1 MNRDAKAEAWAALRF
16 EASELF
22 TPSVPI
28 GAAELFAGRTPQIG
42 KLLDSIAER
51 GRHAIVYG
59 EPGVGKTSLA
69 QILRF
74 IIPTK
79 TRTVKFIRQ
88 PAFSK
93 DTFFTIWQRIFR
105 DIYFTMD
112 LGEGERE
119 YNLAQ
124 AYSESIA
131 PGDIVREMRA
141 CFNDNDIP
149 VIILDEYN
157 KIADPNVSHD
167 MAETVKALSDEGIN
181 VTIIVVGVSD
191 SVVDLVKGHESIIRC
206 SEEVLMPR
214 MNKTELK
221 EIIEKRVF
229 KLGMK
234 IEGNAKWKIINLS
247 NGLPAFT
254 HSLGKESVLRAID
267 TRRLTVREVD
277 VDFAIGVLL
286 GSSQGTLKN
295 DYEVATRSNQ
305 ERARYKQIL
314 TACAMAKSDENG
326 YFVPK
331 EVQAPLK
338 AILDKP
344 VGIDG
349 FNRNLREFT
358 EPKRGSVLQDK
369 GSERLY
375 RYRFKN
381 PAMQPYVIMKGIQ
394 DGYLD
399 ETAKLALSFPEQSD
413 LFPSG

>member
-1 MNRDAKAEAWAALRF
+1 MARDATDEGWATLKF
-16 EASELF
+16 EAGLLF
-22 TPSVPI
+22 TPSLPI
-28 GAAELFAGRTPQIG
+28 GAAELFAGRTPQIN
-42 KLLDSIAER
+42 KLFDSIAER

-59 EPGVGKTSLA
+59 EPGVGKTSMA

-74 IIPTK
+74 IIPSK
-79 TRTVKFIRQ
+79 TRKVKYLRQ
-88 PAFSK
+88 PAFSQ
-93 DTFFTIWQRIFR
+93 DTFFSIWKRIFT
-105 DIYFTMD
+105 DIHFTMD
-112 LGEGERE
+112 LGEGEVE

-124 AYSESIA
+124 AYGSSIT
-131 PGDIVREMRA
+131 PGDIVREMRS

-149 VIILDEYN
+149 IIVIDEYQ
-157 KIADPNVSHD
+157 KIADPTVSHD

-191 SVVDLVKGHESIIRC
+191 NVVDLIKGHESIIRC

-221 EIIEKRVF
+221 EIIERRVL

-247 NGLPAFT
+247 KGLPAFT

-267 TRRLTVREVD
+267 SRRTTVREVD
-277 VDFAIGVLL
+277 VDHAIDLL
-286 GSSQGTLKN
+286 VGSSQGTLKN

-305 ERARYKQIL
+305 ERARYKQII

-331 EVQAPLK
+331 EVQAPLQ
-338 AILDKP
+338 AILGKS

-358 EPKRGSVLQDK
+358 EPKRGAVLQDK

-381 PAMQPYVIMKGIQ
+381 PAMQPCVIMKGIQ

-399 ETAKLALSFPEQSD
+399 ERAKLALSSPEQPD
-413 LFPSG
+413 LFSNG